1 MDYIKQIN
9 NDLGGGYIIMKDFSN
24 HLEYNQQAVLVAL
37 QIITHII
44 HDNVPVIKV
53 VIDMFDETRE
63 SNVIVLD
70 VVDRLRTKR
79 QKFRTKNVNFVEQ
92 KHIVD
97 EGLSSSKENL
107 QHGKTKKVEIVK
119 ALDPARST

>member
-24 HLEYNQQAVLVAL
+24 HLEYNQQAILVAL
-37 QIITHII
+37 QIITNII
-44 HDNVPVIKV
+44 HDNVSIIKV

-97 EGLSSSKENL
+97 E
-107 QHGKTKKVEIVK
+107 
-119 ALDPARST
+119 